1 MVAHCYLK
9 MAYLFGAGSGKSQ
22 MWFSVHEAFILML
35 LKKMFQVGSID
46 YCTTCTWISLVTGTT
61 HQTVWMFAG
70 EPHKKFEA
78 PLLQACSYHHK
89 DFKCKSWT
97 FGMQKALKLVI
108 NYSKR

>member
-9 MAYLFGAGSGKSQ
+9 MAHLFGAGSGSQ

-35 LKKMFQVGSID
+35 LKKMFQGSID

-70 EPHKKFEA
+70 EPHKKLEA

-97 FGMQKALKLVI
+97 FGMQKGLKLVI
-108 NYSKR
+108 SYLKR